1 MEFPDGLQD
10 KPLAHQAMLAELDP
24 GLGHPTVDPLK
35 GCKFPK
41 LKELRFLF
49 AFDPKRGT
57 IILVGGSKA
66 GDKSFYAR
74 MIGIAERRYEN
85 FIQRKKEMS
94 VTHDEITAS
103 LTPERRRKIEARASQ
118 LIAQERLRNLRTA
131 LGLSQ
136 KDLAELL
143 NVTQPAISKMER
155 QEDMQISTLAS
166 IIAAMG
172 GTLEITARFPGKE
185 AVRLA

>member
-1 MEFPDGLQD
+1 
-10 KPLAHQAMLAELDP
+10 
-24 GLGHPTVDPLK
+24 
-35 GCKFPK
+35 
-41 LKELRFLF
+41 
-49 AFDPKRGT
+49 
-57 IILVGGSKA
+57 
-66 GDKSFYAR
+66 
-74 MIGIAERRYEN
+74 
-85 FIQRKKEMS
+85 MS
-94 VTHDEITAS
+94 VTHNEIMAA
-103 LTPERRRKIEARASQ
+103 LPPERRRRIEARASQ

-155 QEDMQISTLAS
+155 QEDMQISTLAG

-172 GTLEITARFPGKE
+172 GTLEITARFPGRE